1 MDLIKSTKYY
11 DILVSSDKKIAEIK
25 WKKPIL
31 DMLIEEYKTVLSK
44 AYSQLLDLKPEALL
58 QNTQDAVYPITDEL
72 QEWLTENITK
82 KIFEKIGL
90 KKIAYLVPTD
100 FLTKIG
106 IEMLIQKANQKS
118 TIARNFLDDYQKAID
133 WLRK

>member
-100 FLTKIG
+100 FLT
-106 IEMLIQKANQKS
+106 
-118 TIARNFLDDYQKAID
+118 
-133 WLRK
+133 